1 MPTLKEQ
8 VLDPSLTPF
17 EQLIMLF
24 AVLRSEQGC
33 AWDRKQTHK
42 SLLPYLLEEGYE
54 VIEAVETE
62 DDKLL
67 KEELGDL
74 LCQIVFH
81 AQLAKERQ
89 VFTIDEVI
97 TRVVTKL
104 VDRHPHVFGEQTSL
118 TPQQVRDQWEKRKIE
133 TKEKKS
139 VLGGVPFS
147 MPALTLAFRMGEK
160 AGGVGFDWR
169 EPKEVLEKTKEELAE
184 IEEALASS
192 DKKQIEEEIGDLLFA
207 LASFARKLD
216 IDPEQA
222 LKGSLRKFKARF
234 EQVEAA
240 VEKSGRQFAD
250 FDLPELES
258 LWQQAK
264 KAE

>member
-1 MPTLKEQ
+1 MATLKEQ

-17 EQLIMLF
+17 EQLVMLF

-42 SLLPYLLEEGYE
+42 SLLPYLVEESHE
-54 VIEAVETE
+54 VIEAVESE

-89 VFTIDEVI
+89 VFTVDEVI
-97 TRVVTKL
+97 SRVITKL

-133 TKEKKS
+133 TKEKTS

-160 AGGVGFDWR
+160 AGGVGFDWN
-169 EPKEVLEKTKEELAE
+169 EPKEVLEKTKEELTE
-184 IEEALASS
+184 IEVALAAG
-192 DKKQIEEEIGDLLFA
+192 DKRQIEEEIGDLLFV

-222 LKGSLRKFKARF
+222 LKGSLRKFKTRF
-234 EQVEAA
+234 QLMEAQ
-240 VEKSGRQFAD
+240 VEKSGRQFAEYN
-250 FDLPELES
+250 LHELEA

-264 KAE
+264 KGI